1 MQVTAPLGSYLT
13 PSFEHARVGDAMR
26 PGVLTCDPATP
37 LITVAQRMAS
47 EHVHAIVVVADG
59 DGRPRHPYRVVTA
72 TDVLRAADRVDELTA
87 GQAATGAVLETN
99 PDEPLNEAARRMVR
113 QGVTHLLVAEPQ
125 TGRPVGVL
133 STLDV
138 AGILG
143 WGRA

>member
-37 LITVAQRMAS
+37 LVTVAQRMAS

-59 DGRPRHPYRVVTA
+59 DGRPQRAYRVVTA
-72 TDVLRAADRVDELTA
+72 TDVLRAADRIDELTA